1 MNSIEKGGSFVQ
13 KDSFID
19 SEIISDINEIMERIK
34 KAWAEENLPA
44 MISNRERDIK
54 ERVDRLKYG
63 EQNQILLNNKKIVIK
78 KLNKEQGYE
87 VTIKEI

>member
-54 ERVDRLKYG
+54 ERVDRLQDG